1 MVTQVLNSSL
11 ELLKKGVIC
20 FIDDKEDQHSALCL
34 LVNQLVKEGKLKD
47 PEGFYGALLQREKV
61 VSTGIGMGIALP
73 HAKMGG
79 IEEFF
84 LSIGIISGKG
94 IAWGSIDA
102 LNVRLIV
109 LIGGPDGKH
118 KEYLKNL
125 SQITHFLKDEERR
138 ERLMNATT
146 AEDVVK
152 IFETC

>member
-1 MVTQVLNSSL
+1 
-11 ELLKKGVIC
+11 VIC